1 VREASVTL
9 AAAGLSAGS
18 YVGGVVAVTV
28 VVASLATG
36 AWSLRRALLPGW
48 TGPPARVAETVIALG
63 ALFGC
68 LHVLGSVGGFRR
80 FVVLAVL
87 VAAGV
92 AMTVVARAFGRRAAP
107 DPVPLVAAPSK
118 RGEVLVAV
126 GAIAVL
132 AAQWAAHTGFA
143 LAIGMTHPD
152 TLVYHM
158 PDAVR
163 FVQAGGFVDLHGIGT
178 VTQRYYPYDAEL
190 LHALGVMAFGRD
202 VLSPFVNLGWGAL
215 ALLSAWCVGR
225 SRGLAALTLLG
236 AAVVI
241 GLPALSGTQPGQASN
256 DIVCLALL
264 LASVALLVAG
274 EGKPAPTALAAIAA
288 GLALATKLT
297 VVASVVVM
305 SVGVVVYAWR
315 THRPRIA
322 VLWSA
327 LLLASG
333 GYWFIR
339 NWVLAGSPVPWFPV
353 HLGPL
358 SLSAKVNESGHSVMS
373 YVTDGAVW
381 RDWYLPGLS
390 MSFGHAWPVVLA
402 LGVAAGVAVVLRAR
416 HALERVAAVA
426 ALTGILYYPFSP
438 LSADG
443 HGIAFQYT
451 LRYLTAPLAVAFVL
465 GPIVFASAAT
475 FRRII
480 LAAFGALITLNAV
493 SAHHERML
501 AWPHGQVITAVAAAA
516 VVVFVVV
523 LVVVLGGGRG
533 ALRLDARRSRFRVVG
548 AAAVA
553 VIVLV
558 GGWFVQRRALE
569 DRYADDGS
577 PTAAVDA
584 YFRDVHDARVAAF
597 GTNETYPEFGLDLS
611 NDVEKMDDRLSPQP
625 TSCELHRLLRDGR
638 FDYVVLARGFG
649 TAFVPPVEWLTQ
661 DAATTTVMQH
671 GTQSVL
677 HIAPDGAPTR
687 DC

>member
-9 AAAGLSAGS
+9 AAAGLSVGS
-18 YVGGVVAVTV
+18 YVGGVAAITI

-36 AWSLRRALLPGW
+36 ACSLRRKLLPGW
-48 TGPPARVAETVIALG
+48 TGPPARVAETVIVLG

-68 LHVLGSVGGFRR
+68 LHLLGSVGGFRR
-80 FVVLAVL
+80 FLVFAVL
-87 VAAGV
+87 VAAGIV
-92 AMTVVARAFGRRAAP
+92 LGVVGRVSRGIATP
-107 DPVPLVAAPSK
+107 DPVPFVAAPSK

-126 GAIAVL
+126 GATAVL

-143 LAIGMTHPD
+143 LGIGMTHPD

-163 FVQAGGFVDLHGIGT
+163 FVHAARFVDLHGIGT

-202 VLSPFVNLGWGAL
+202 VFSPFVNLGWGAL

-264 LASVALLVAG
+264 LASVALLAVG

-305 SVGVVVYAWR
+305 SAGVVVYAWR
-315 THRPRIA
+315 THRPRTA

-327 LLLASG
+327 LLFASG

-402 LGVAAGVAVVLRAR
+402 LGIAAGVSVAVRAR

-426 ALTGILYYPFSP
+426 ALAGMLYYPFSP

-451 LRYLTAPLAVAFVL
+451 LRYLTAPLAVAFAL

-475 FRRII
+475 VRRAI
-480 LAAFGALITLNAV
+480 LAMFGALVALNAV

-501 AWPHGQVITAVAAAA
+501 AWPHGQVVTALAAAGA
-516 VVVFVVV
+516 VV
-523 LVVVLGGGRG
+523 LVAVLMGMRP
-533 ALRLDARRSRFRVVG
+533 LHARQSRPRIVG

-553 VIVLV
+553 VIALV
-558 GGWFVQRRALE
+558 GGWFVQRHALE
-569 DRYADDGS
+569 HRYADDGS
-577 PTAAVDA
+577 PTAAVDG
-584 YFRDVHDARVAAF
+584 YFRGVHDARIAAF
-597 GTNETYPEFGLDLS
+597 GTNEIYPEFGLDLS
-611 NDVEKMDDRLSPQP
+611 NDVEKMDDRLSPHP
-625 TSCELHRLLRDGR
+625 TSCELHRLLRDGG

-649 TAFVPPVEWLTQ
+649 TAFVPPVEWLTE
-661 DAATTTVMQH
+661 DAATTTVMQR

-677 HIAPDGAPTR
+677 RIAPDGPSKR